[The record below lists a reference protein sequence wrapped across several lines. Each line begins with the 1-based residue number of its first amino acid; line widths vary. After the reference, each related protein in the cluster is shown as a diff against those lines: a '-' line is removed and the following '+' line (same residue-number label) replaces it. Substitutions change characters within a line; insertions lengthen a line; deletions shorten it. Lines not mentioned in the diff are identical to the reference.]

1 MELKIGNKTYN
12 IEFSVEAS
20 LCDDCVE
27 AVTNFMLTTSNAQG
41 LDAVK
46 YVIGNMTNL
55 PGTALSMF
63 YGGLVAHHGEDGD
76 GSVTCKA
83 DAKALLKQ
91 YIVDHK
97 EDGKANYYDIIGM
110 LIGQMEKD
118 GFFDLIGLTKMFQ
131 TAESKVKKMPTDHKK
146 KQKKETTDN

>member
-12 IEFSVEAS
+12 IEYSVEAS

-27 AVTNFMLTTSNAQG
+27 KVTNFMMGMANTDG
-41 LDAVK
+41 VDAK
-46 YVIGNMTNL
+46 KFVIGTMTNL
-55 PGTALSMF
+55 PSTVLGML
-63 YGGLVAHHGEDGD
+63 YGGLMAHHGEDGD
-76 GSVTCKA
+76 GSVICKA

-118 GFFDLIGLTKMFQ
+118 GFFGLIGLTKMFQ